1 MLFYQLYY
9 WELMVRKMTFNLMFL
24 IILFSFF
31 VIGFILFFIKKG
43 KIKIKYAI
51 LWILMF
57 GLLLLLLIFPDLLG
71 WITVKLGFEV
81 PSNMIFSFLLGILV
95 LINISLTGIVSSQDK
110 KIRILIQEISLLK
123 KEKK

>member
-1 MLFYQLYY
+1 
-9 WELMVRKMTFNLMFL
+9 MVKEMTVNLMFL
-24 IILFSFF
+24 IALFTLF

-43 KIKIKYAI
+43 KIKMKYAV
-51 LWILMF
+51 LWIMMF
-57 GLLLLLLIFPDLLG
+57 SLLLLLLLFPNLLG
-71 WITVKLGFEV
+71 WITVILGFEV

-123 KEKK
+123 EGKK